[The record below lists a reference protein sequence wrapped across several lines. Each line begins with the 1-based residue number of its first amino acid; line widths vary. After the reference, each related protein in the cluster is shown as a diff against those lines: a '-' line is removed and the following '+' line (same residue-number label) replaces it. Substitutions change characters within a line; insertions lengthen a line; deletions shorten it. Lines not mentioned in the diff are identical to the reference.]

1 MVQGYLLGFL
11 IIISAS
17 FFIARSFKT
26 SIAKVLPFYL
36 LAFSLIEY
44 LFAMLGQLLLGYI
57 VIIACSIIPTTII
70 LIKNRKNLKQE
81 LKLLR
86 EPSFILICAVFLLLG
101 IINFGRGFHAWDDF
115 MHWGP
120 FAKETYRNLELYNSE
135 SSLIEVHRDYPPI
148 ITLYEVFWQIVSG
161 KFNESMLFVS
171 LQFLQISFFFPF
183 IDKLKWQKT
192 TKYKFRFTGLVI
204 ALALAPAIMSLGDD
218 YFFVTIMTDTVLGM
232 LFALSL
238 AEIFEAKKVDCS
250 LFAKL
255 VLIFSFTILLKQI
268 ALVFILIGVVCL
280 IAKIVCE
287 KQNSKPKLI
296 IISMML
302 LLMPLLLSMAWS
314 KRIESLGI
322 EGQFQTSELIS
333 GSLDLVKN
341 GMAGLAGWQVET
353 ATNFVKAYLFD
364 NKLILGLSY
373 FKLTILFAA
382 IGAVIAIKNKS
393 KRKLIIATISIITLA
408 STGYALVM
416 MLLYIFCFGEVE
428 GPILASYDRYLGTF
442 WYAILVVMFCDVLS
456 MIQEKD
462 LAKLPNLGIIAIL
475 VYVLFTSPASI
486 YLTLDRTYDSKT
498 YNEDLQLISSNV
510 PENEKVYIISQGTNG
525 SHNVRL
531 KYLLNPIETNPTY
544 GSAFIF
550 GEKDSGSPW
559 VSDQSKEEFA
569 KNLEDYGYVYVYI
582 SDDYLVENYQ
592 SLFDSPLKS
601 GQLYKNVDGKLKLVG
616 EKK

>member
-11 IIISAS
+11 IVVSAS
-17 FFIARSFKT
+17 FFIARILKT

-57 VIIACSIIPTTII
+57 VIIAASIIPTTVV
-70 LIKNRKNLKQE
+70 LVKNRKNLKQE

-86 EPSFILICAVFLLLG
+86 APSFILICAVFLLLG

-135 SSLIEVHRDYPPI
+135 SSLVEVHRDYPPI

-183 IDKLKWQKT
+183 IDKLKWQKA
-192 TKYKFRFTGLVI
+192 TKYKFRFIGLVI

-238 AEIFEAKKVDCS
+238 AEIFKAKKVDRS
-250 LFAKL
+250 LFVKL

-268 ALVFILIGVVCL
+268 ALVFILIGVACL
-280 IAKIVCE
+280 ITKIVCE

-296 IISMML
+296 VISIML
-302 LLMPLLLSMAWS
+302 LLMPLLLNMAWS

-333 GSLDLVKN
+333 GSLDLAKN
-341 GMAGLAGWQVET
+341 GMASLTDWQVET
-353 ATNFVKAYLFD
+353 VTNFVKAYLFD
-364 NKLILGLSY
+364 SKLIFGLSY

-382 IGAVIAIKNKS
+382 IGVVVGIQNKS
-393 KRKLIIATISIITLA
+393 KRKLIIATISIIALA
-408 STGYALVM
+408 ATGYALIM
-416 MLLYIFCFGEVE
+416 MLLYVFCFGEVE
-428 GPILASYDRYLGTF
+428 GPMLASYDRYLGTF
-442 WYAILVVMFCDVLS
+442 WYAILMVIFCDVIC
-456 MIQEKD
+456 MVQEKD
-462 LAKLPNLGIIAIL
+462 LAKLPNLGTIAIL
-475 VYVLFTSPASI
+475 AYVLFTSPASI
-486 YLTLDRTYDSKT
+486 YLTLNRTYDSKT
-498 YNEDLQLISSNV
+498 YNEDLELISSNV
-510 PENEKVYIISQGTNG
+510 SENERVYIISQGTNG

-559 VSDQSKEEFA
+559 VSDQSKEELV
-569 KNLEDYGYVYVYI
+569 KNLEGYEYVYVYI

>member
-11 IIISAS
+11 IVVSAS
-17 FFIARSFKT
+17 FFVARMLKT

-36 LAFSLIEY
+36 LTFSLIEY

-57 VIIACSIIPTTII
+57 VIIAASIILTTVV
-70 LIKNRKNLKQE
+70 LIKNRKNLTQE

-86 EPSFILICAVFLLLG
+86 APSFILICAVFLLLG

-135 SSLIEVHRDYPPI
+135 SSLVEVHRDYPPI

-161 KFNESMLFVS
+161 KYNESMLFVS

-204 ALALAPAIMSLGDD
+204 ALVLAPAIMSLGDD

-232 LFALSL
+232 LFALL
-238 AEIFEAKKVDCS
+238 LTEIFKAKKVDRS

-255 VLIFSFTILLKQI
+255 VLLFSFTILLKQI
-268 ALVFILIGVVCL
+268 ALVFILIGVACL

-287 KQNSKPKLI
+287 KQNSKTKLI
-296 IISMML
+296 IISLML
-302 LLMPLLLSMAWS
+302 LLVPLLLNMAWS

-333 GSLDLVKN
+333 GSIDLAKN
-341 GMAGLAGWQVET
+341 GMASLTDWQVEA

-364 NKLILGLSY
+364 SKLIFGLSY

-382 IGAVIAIKNKS
+382 IGVVVAIRNKS

-408 STGYALVM
+408 ATGYALIM

-428 GPILASYDRYLGTF
+428 GPMLASYDRYLGTF
-442 WYAILVVMFCDVLS
+442 WYAILMVIFCEVIC
-456 MIQEKD
+456 MVQGKD

-475 VYVLFTSPASI
+475 AYVLFTSPASI
-486 YLTLDRTYDSKT
+486 YLTLNRTYDSKT
-498 YNEDLQLISSNV
+498 YNDDLELISSNV
-510 PENEKVYIISQGTNG
+510 SENEKVYIISQGTNG

-559 VSDQSKEEFA
+559 VSDQSKEELA
-569 KNLEDYGYVYVYI
+569 KNLEGYEYVYVYI

-592 SLFDSPLKS
+592 SLFDSPLES